1 MTRSDNLLP
10 PPPRQVPPRGPG
22 KVTPRERVFAQWRG
36 IDLAPLE
43 RAQAL
48 RARPLG
54 AVLPRVLSD
63 MRIDSRRAEAE
74 IVKVWR
80 DLLDPNIVAHAQPAG
95 LNKGTLYVTV
105 DSSVWLSE
113 IVRYRRKEILE
124 RLQHSFGRNFIQRIS
139 FRVG

>member
-10 PPPRQVPPRGPG
+10 PPPRHVPPRGPG